1 VRATVAG
8 VPVAVVL
15 PVGYA
20 TSTRRYPVVYLLHGA
35 QGDEDSWIQYGGL
48 MPLTAAQPTASQALV
63 VMPKMGVITGFA
75 TDWVD
80 GHRHDA
86 TFLSRTLVGWA
97 DRNLRTVPDRA
108 HRAIAGYSGGGLSA
122 AHVAEVSPGVFGQ
135 LGVLSGPTNLSDPT
149 SEPAT
154 YATMLA
160 EQACAGDDVTAAGP
174 LGDPVTH
181 AAAWDAADPT
191 KHAARLRG
199 TTVFLSS
206 GTGVPCDAAEAANL
220 LYPTAASEPLMRRA
234 TESFSAALSAAGV
247 RHTDEQRPCG
257 IHWWTSWTPALA
269 DFWRLSARAW
279 NAR

>member
-1 VRATVAG
+1 VAG

-20 TSTRRYPVVYLLHGA
+20 SSARRYPVVYLLHGA
-35 QGDEDSWIQYGGL
+35 QGDEDSWIEYGGL
-48 MPLTAAQPTASQALV
+48 MPLTAALPARDRAIV
-63 VMPKMGVITGFA
+63 VMPKLGVVTGFA
-75 TDWVD
+75 TDWAD
-80 GHRHDA
+80 GYRKDA
-86 TFLSRTLVGWA
+86 TFLSRTLVRWADSRFRTWA
-97 DRNLRTVPDRA
+97 DRR
-108 HRAIAGYSGGGLSA
+108 HRAIAGYSGGALSA
-122 AHVAEVSPGVFGQ
+122 AHVAEQSPTVFGQ

-154 YATMLA
+154 FAAMLA

-174 LGDPVTH
+174 LGDPVTN

-234 TESFSAALSAAGV
+234 AASFSAALSEAGV
-247 RHTDEQRPCG
+247 RHTDQQRACG
-257 IHWWTSWTPALA
+257 VHWWTTWTPALK
-269 DFWRLSARAW
+269 DFWALAARDW
-279 NAR
+279 YLR